1 MSMPQPET
9 EPIVGYRAWIPSEP
23 YEGKVVLRSAV
34 KMWFS
39 WPHRLPVYGDVA
51 TTGGVYAFKNL
62 SSVFQM
68 FGYEEDGY
76 HLFGEVY
83 LWGRV
88 MQHADG
94 YRAEFAYPKRFFV
107 DSERGPEFIMALE
120 DSYGVPVEIRAELDF
135 ERKKWEVYRQKGA
148 ELQEMQR
155 KKAGTP
161 ACYVCGIA
169 LASWIYKE
177 DTGAGPRFICS
188 PGCYQVLMASKSPT
202 LQPRVLEVHPAIYTT
217 PFVYPNGTVGTF
229 GVTTTGGLANVGLV
243 FGAGK

>member
-1 MSMPQPET
+1 MSMPQQET

-34 KMWFS
+34 KQEFF
-39 WPHRLPVYGDVA
+39 WPYRLPVHGDVA
-51 TTGGVYAFKNL
+51 TSGVYALKNL
-62 SSVFQM
+62 SSVLQM
-68 FGYEEDGY
+68 FGYQEGDY

-88 MQHADG
+88 MQHAEG

-135 ERKKWEVYRQKGA
+135 ERKKWEVYRQEKKA
-148 ELQEMQR
+148 EMQEIQR
-155 KKAGTP
+155 KMAGTP
-161 ACYVCGIA
+161 ACYACGMA
-169 LASWIYKE
+169 SASWIYKE

-188 PGCYQVLMASKSPT
+188 PGCYQLYKFLT
-202 LQPRVLEVHPAIYTT
+202 LQSSAIHTT